1 LEGQA
6 LKRHGFLA
14 LAGLLVIIWAGSPL
28 AYGAAPKKA
37 EPEKEVPL
45 HITAARLEAEQIK
58 GIVTFTGSVKAV
70 YGDATLY
77 SDQLQVFF
85 ETKPAPPKGTPK
97 PPKGTPTP
105 SQEKAGESPLG
116 DMGAEKIDHIVAK
129 GNVRM
134 VQEDRVA
141 TGDQAIYWKA
151 RDEVVLTGNPQ
162 LWRAENTLK
171 GERIIFYLET
181 KKVLVESS
189 PQRRV
194 EALLYSQGTSEGKA
208 KQPLSP
214 KSPKSRQP

>member
-1 LEGQA
+1 MRRNRL
-6 LKRHGFLA
+6 LA
-14 LAGLLVIIWAGSPL
+14 FAGLLVMFWAGSPL
-28 AYGAAPKKA
+28 AYDAAPKKPG
-37 EPEKEVPL
+37 PEKDVPL
-45 HITAARLEAEQIK
+45 VITSARLEADQIK
-58 GIVTFTGSVKAV
+58 GIVIFTGSVKAV

-77 SDQLQVFF
+77 SDQLRVYF
-85 ETKPAPPKGTPK
+85 KPKPEPPKGTPK
-97 PPKGTPTP
+97 PPPEK
-105 SQEKAGESPLG
+105 QEKAGQSPLG
-116 DMGAEKIDHIVAK
+116 DVGAEKIDHIVAK

-141 TGDQAIYWKA
+141 TGDEAIYYQD

-171 GERIIFYLET
+171 GERIIFNLET

-194 EALLYSQGTSEGKA
+194 EALLYSQGAAEGKA

-214 KSPKSRQP
+214 KARKSRQP

>member
-1 LEGQA
+1 LEGHA

-14 LAGLLVIIWAGSPL
+14 LAVLLVIWWAGSPL
-28 AYGAAPKKA
+28 AYGAAPKKTG
-37 EPEKEVPL
+37 PEKEVPL
-45 HITAARLEAEQIK
+45 HITAARLEADQAK
-58 GIVTFTGSVKAV
+58 GMVVFSGAVKAV

-77 SDQLQVFF
+77 SDQLQVYFK
-85 ETKPAPPKGTPK
+85 TKPEPPKGAPK
-97 PPKGTPTP
+97 PP
-105 SQEKAGESPLG
+105 QEKAEQSPLG
-116 DMGAEKIDHIVAK
+116 DMGAEKIDRIVAK

-141 TGDQAIYWKA
+141 TGDQAIYYKD

-171 GERIIFYLET
+171 GERIIFNLAT

-194 EALLYSQGTSEGKA
+194 EALLYSQGASQGKA
-208 KQPLSP
+208 KQPLGP
-214 KSPKSRQP
+214 KARKSRQP

>member
-1 LEGQA
+1 M
-6 LKRHGFLA
+6 KRHGFLA
-14 LAGLLVIIWAGSPL
+14 LAGLLVIFWAGSPL
-28 AYGAAPKKA
+28 AYGAAPKKPG
-37 EPEKEVPL
+37 PEKEVPL
-45 HITAARLEAEQIK
+45 HITAARLEADQTK
-58 GIVTFTGSVKAV
+58 GMVIFTGSVKAV

-77 SDQLQVFF
+77 SDQLQVYFK
-85 ETKPAPPKGTPK
+85 TKPEPPKGAPK
-97 PPKGTPTP
+97 PP
-105 SQEKAGESPLG
+105 QEKAEQSPLG
-116 DMGAEKIDHIVAK
+116 DMGAEKIDRIVAK

-141 TGDQAIYWKA
+141 TGDQAIYYKD

-171 GERIIFYLET
+171 GERIIFNLAT

-194 EALLYSQGTSEGKA
+194 EALLYSQGASEGKA

-214 KSPKSRQP
+214 KARKSRQP

>member
-1 LEGQA
+1 M
-6 LKRHGFLA
+6 KRHGFLA
-14 LAGLLVIIWAGSPL
+14 LAGLLVILWAGSPL
-28 AYGAAPKKA
+28 AYGAAPKKPG
-37 EPEKEVPL
+37 PEKEVPL
-45 HITAARLEAEQIK
+45 HITAARLEADQTK
-58 GIVTFTGSVKAV
+58 GMVVFSGAVKAV

-77 SDQLQVFF
+77 SDQLQVYFKA
-85 ETKPAPPKGTPK
+85 KPAPPQ
-97 PPKGTPTP
+97 GTPTP
-105 SQEKAGESPLG
+105 PQEKAGQSPLG
-116 DMGAEKIDHIVAK
+116 DMGAEKIDRIVAK

-141 TGDQAIYWKA
+141 TGDQAIYYKD

-171 GERIIFYLET
+171 GERIIFNLAT

-194 EALLYSQGTSEGKA
+194 EALLYSQGASAGKA

-214 KSPKSRQP
+214 KARKSRQP

>member
-14 LAGLLVIIWAGSPL
+14 LAGLLVIFWAGSPL
-28 AYGAAPKKA
+28 AYGAAPKKPG
-37 EPEKEVPL
+37 PEKEVPL
-45 HITAARLEAEQIK
+45 HITAARLEADQTK
-58 GIVTFTGSVKAV
+58 GMVIFSGSVKAV

-77 SDQLQVFF
+77 SDQLQVYFKP
-85 ETKPAPPKGTPK
+85 KPAPPKGTPT
-97 PPKGTPTP
+97 PP
-105 SQEKAGESPLG
+105 QEKAGQSPLG
-116 DMGAEKIDHIVAK
+116 DMGGEKIDRIVAK

-141 TGDQAIYWKA
+141 TGNEAIYYKD

-171 GERIIFYLET
+171 GERIIFKLET

-208 KQPLSP
+208 KQPLGP
-214 KSPKSRQP
+214 KARKNRQP

>member
-1 LEGQA
+1 MR
-6 LKRHGFLA
+6 RHRFLA
-14 LAGLLVIIWAGSPL
+14 LAGLLVMFWAVSPPEI
-28 AYGAAPKKA
+28 GAAPKPQG
-37 EPEKEVPL
+37 PEKEVPL
-45 HITAARLEAEQIK
+45 HITAARLEADQSK
-58 GIVTFTGSVKAV
+58 GMVVFSGQVKAI

-77 SDQLQVFF
+77 SDQLLVYFKP
-85 ETKPAPPKGTPK
+85 KPAPAKGAAPAPQK
-97 PPKGTPTP
+97 
-105 SQEKAGESPLG
+105 KAEPSPLG
-116 DMGAEKIDHIVAK
+116 DMGAEKIDRIVAK

-141 TGDQAIYWKA
+141 TGDEAIYYKD

-171 GERIIFYLET
+171 GERIIFNLET

-214 KSPKSRQP
+214 KARKSRQP